1 MLAPHAMAD
10 ATDDTIGG
18 RISLARDA
26 IKLSIE
32 EISAIAG
39 VTEETWISW
48 ENDRAEPRANRLD
61 MMAGILQV
69 NLAWLL
75 DGRGRGPVEARS
87 SARTGRSARSGS
99 APAPPKVI
107 VAVVAAAYLSP
118 IGAETDPAL
127 LKPPR

>member
-1 MLAPHAMAD
+1 MNDMLAPRATAD

-26 IKLSIE
+26 INLSIE
-32 EISAIAG
+32 QISAIAG

-69 NLAWLL
+69 NIAWLL
-75 DGRGRGPVEARS
+75 DGRGTGPVESR
-87 SARTGRSARSGS
+87 
-99 APAPPKVI
+99 
-107 VAVVAAAYLSP
+107 
-118 IGAETDPAL
+118 
-127 LKPPR
+127 

>member
-1 MLAPHAMAD
+1 MLAPRATAD

-69 NLAWLL
+69 NIAWLL
-75 DGRGRGPVEARS
+75 DGRGTGPVEAR
-87 SARTGRSARSGS
+87 
-99 APAPPKVI
+99 
-107 VAVVAAAYLSP
+107 
-118 IGAETDPAL
+118 
-127 LKPPR
+127 

>member
-1 MLAPHAMAD
+1 MNDMLAPRATAD

-69 NLAWLL
+69 NIAWLL
-75 DGRGRGPVEARS
+75 DGRGTGPVEA
-87 SARTGRSARSGS
+87 G
-99 APAPPKVI
+99 
-107 VAVVAAAYLSP
+107 
-118 IGAETDPAL
+118 
-127 LKPPR
+127 